1 MLIHDLD
8 QELLDALVL
17 PVIILMITGPRLPCL
32 PRLYY
37 DAI

>member
-1 MLIHDLD
+1 MIWIKS
-8 QELLDALVL
+8 ELLDAPVL
-17 PVIILMITGPRLPCL
+17 RVIILMITGPRLPGL